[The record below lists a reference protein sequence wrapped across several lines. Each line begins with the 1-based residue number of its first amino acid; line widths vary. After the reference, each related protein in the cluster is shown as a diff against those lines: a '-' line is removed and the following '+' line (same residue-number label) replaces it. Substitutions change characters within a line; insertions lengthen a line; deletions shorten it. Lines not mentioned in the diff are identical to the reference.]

1 MNTEKRP
8 TLSLKRKR
16 PVEEKPAAAA
26 EVTPVVVHRK
36 KVVVVNT
43 PPPWKVKKQKLAAQ
57 KQAEEAKRAPTK
69 APTVTPPPAE
79 PVKQDKKCPSK
90 PPKGVVLMPLADAV
104 ALMKPHWPGLF
115 EGDKPRL
122 LQIGIRDAL
131 LADIAARA
139 LPLSRKQLRRCLKR
153 ITRSTTYLRSMVVG
167 AYRYGIDGQPVAK
180 ITEEEQQYACARIE
194 FYQRRKSVSANCI

>member
-16 PVEEKPAAAA
+16 PVEETPAEASDAA
-26 EVTPVVVHRK
+26 PVVVHRK
-36 KVVVVNT
+36 KVFVVNT

-57 KQAEEAKRAPTK
+57 KQAKEAKRAPTK
-69 APTVTPPPAE
+69 APSVTPPPTA
-79 PVKQDKKCPSK
+79 PARQDKKCPPK
-90 PPKGVVLMPLADAV
+90 PPKGVVLMPLAEAV

-115 EGDKPRL
+115 EGDTPRL
-122 LQIGIRDAL
+122 LQIGLRDAL
-131 LADIAARA
+131 LADIDTRA
-139 LPLSRKQLRRCLKR
+139 LPLSRKQLRRCLKC
-153 ITRSTTYLRSMVVG
+153 ITRSTAYLRSMVVG

-194 FYQRRKSVSANCI
+194 SYQRRKSTSANRI

>member
-16 PVEEKPAAAA
+16 PVEETPAAAA
-26 EVTPVVVHRK
+26 DAAPVVVRRK

-69 APTVTPPPAE
+69 VPSVTPPPTTPARL
-79 PVKQDKKCPSK
+79 DKKCPPK
-90 PPKGVVLMPLADAV
+90 PPKGVVLMPLAEAV

-115 EGDKPRL
+115 EGDTPRL
-122 LQIGIRDAL
+122 LQIGLRDAL
-131 LADIAARA
+131 LADIATRA

-167 AYRYGIDGQPVAK
+167 ASRYGIDGQPVAT
-180 ITEEEQQYACARIE
+180 ITEEEQQYACARME
-194 FYQRRKSVSANCI
+194 SYQRRKSTSANRI

>member
-16 PVEEKPAAAA
+16 PGEETPAAAA
-26 EVTPVVVHRK
+26 DAAPVVVHRK

-57 KQAEEAKRAPTK
+57 KQAAKRAPTK
-69 APTVTPPPAE
+69 APTVTPPPAA
-79 PVKQDKKCPSK
+79 PAKQDKKSPPK
-90 PPKGVVLMPLADAV
+90 PPKGVVLMPLAEAV

-122 LQIGIRDAL
+122 LQIGLRDAL
-131 LADIAARA
+131 LADIATRA

-167 AYRYGIDGQPVAK
+167 ASRYGIDGQPVAT
-180 ITEEEQQYACARIE
+180 ITEEEEQYARARIE
-194 FYQRRKSVSANCI
+194 LNNNGKSKHYGRI

>member
-16 PVEEKPAAAA
+16 PVEETPAAAA
-26 EVTPVVVHRK
+26 DAAPVVVHRK
-36 KVVVVNT
+36 KVVVVNS

-57 KQAEEAKRAPTK
+57 KQAEAAKRAPTK
-69 APTVTPPPAE
+69 APSVTPPPAA
-79 PVKQDKKCPSK
+79 PARQDKKCPPK
-90 PPKGVVLMPLADAV
+90 PPKGVVLMPLAEAV

-115 EGDKPRL
+115 EGDTPRL
-122 LQIGIRDAL
+122 LQIGLRDAL

-167 AYRYGIDGQPVAK
+167 ASRYGIDGQPVAT
-180 ITEEEQQYACARIE
+180 ITEEEQQYARARIE
-194 FYQRRKSVSANCI
+194 LNNRKKSNNYCRI